1 MRLIKK
7 DVPKTDVEALL
18 QYMQKE
24 EILSTCTILDSSNF
38 DSENS
43 TTYICLTPKK
53 TYRMFADG
61 TVSENKQTVGQGKDF
76 LFNKMREDLAM
87 YKLSGRDTG
96 FIGGFVGYIAYDALP
111 HFLHIPIQ
119 QNIGVPVIEFRL
131 YEQVLKVEKTKSTLF
146 SITGEFDSL
155 WEKMFAERAENKELE
170 IEKFTDVMENESNY
184 TTSLDD
190 VAFQNAVKL
199 TQTEIEKGNVYQL
212 NLTRRLSKKINESTS
227 FLMAYY
233 QTIRQ
238 RNRAP
243 YGLFFGNEIGE
254 IQFASSSPEQ
264 FFKVVGNKVTT
275 KPIKGTRPRKNN
287 PEKDLKMREELA
299 ASTKDHAELLMITD
313 LLRNDLNCV
322 VENQPVMV
330 EKFAEVVANPT
341 VFHLV
346 STINATLPENKDA
359 FDVMNGL
366 FPGGSITG
374 APKKAAVEMIDQFE
388 TTPRGLYTGTAGYFS
403 VNGDAD
409 FNILIRTLFQK
420 HDIIELHVG
429 GGIVY
434 ESVPQFEYLETQ
446 QKAKAILAVIAE
458 VEQ

>member
-7 DVPKTDVEALL
+7 EFSQVDVENLL
-18 QYMQKE
+18 HFIEQE
-24 EILSTCTILDSSNF
+24 NLCSACTILDSSSF
-38 DSENS
+38 DDENA
-43 TTYICLTPKK
+43 TTYICLKPKK
-53 TYRMFADG
+53 VYKMLTDG
-61 TVSENKQTVGQGKDF
+61 TVYENEQIIGASKAF
-76 LFNKMREDLAM
+76 LFDTMRSDLAA
-87 YKLSGRDTG
+87 YQLANQETG
-96 FIGGFVGYIAYDALP
+96 FIGGFVGYVAYDALP

-119 QNIGVPVIEFRL
+119 QNTDVPVIEFRL
-131 YEQVLKVEKTKSTLF
+131 YEQVLKVEETKATLF
-146 SITGEFDSL
+146 SISGEFDVL
-155 WEKMFAERAENKELE
+155 WERMLASHIENKQEVE
-170 IEKFTDVMENESNY
+170 AKFSDAMENESSY
-184 TTSLDD
+184 TTSLNEDTLKK
-190 VAFQNAVKL
+190 AVEI
-199 TQTEIEKGNVYQL
+199 TQSEIEQGNVYQL
-212 NLTRRLSKKINESTS
+212 NLTRRLSKVIEEPNS
-227 FLMAYY
+227 FLMTYY

-243 YGLFFGNEIGE
+243 YGMFYGNDSTQL
-254 IQFASSSPEQ
+254 QFASSSPEQ
-264 FFKVVGNKVTT
+264 FFKVVGNQVTT

-287 PEKDLKMREELA
+287 LEKDQKMREELA
-299 ASTKDHAELLMITD
+299 TSTKDHAELLMITD

-322 VENQPVMV
+322 VENQSVSV

-346 STINATLPENKDA
+346 STIHATLPPHKDA

-374 APKKAAVEMIDQFE
+374 APKKAAVEKIDQLE
-388 TTPRGLYTGTAGYFS
+388 TAPRGLYTGTAGYFS

-420 HDIIELHVG
+420 RDTIEVHVG